1 MKKTLVLGIG
11 ALLLFTGCGSNKV
24 VCTQTTEED
33 GKKMKLQVTANMKDN
48 KVSTVDATIKFEDDT
63 TAS

>member
-33 GKKMKLQVTANMKDN
+33 GKKMKLQVTAIWKI
-48 KVSTVDATIKFEDDT
+48 TR
-63 TAS
+63 